1 MNGRVDSSSR
11 LINADADRIYAAFID
26 PVAVATWLP
35 PSDMTG
41 TVLAFEPKP
50 GGVMRMEL
58 TFRHADH
65 ATPGKSSADTD
76 IVEGYFV
83 RLVPAQEVVQRYTF
97 RSDDP
102 AFAGVMTMTWS
113 LEPEG
118 EGTRV
123 DFEHRGLEAY
133 GARAEEVAKGVGS
146 PGGWPAILDSFAE
159 AVDG

>member
-123 DFEHRGLEAY
+123 TVTAENVPAGIDPQDHETGMNSSLENLT
-133 GARAEEVAKGVGS
+133 RHTE
-146 PGGWPAILDSFAE
+146 
-159 AVDG
+159 